1 MHYVH
6 HYDLQHVQWFKNGG
20 FSLSEKRSSKKQMCW
35 ELMIDS
41 NIVAVDVWTDSPYQT
56 KVKFNG

>member
-1 MHYVH
+1 MKFQET
-6 HYDLQHVQWFKNGG
+6 D
-20 FSLSEKRSSKKQMCW
+20 MCW

-56 KVKFNG
+56 KVKFNGQCNEIHV